1 MQVTVELPDDIARCL
16 KEKRPDLSRSV
27 LEAVRDGTISAGRP
41 AEMLGISRDEMDA
54 ILKRADVYL
63 DYTLEDLE
71 RDRETHRRL
80 GILMWLAV
88 SDTSPINYLLQIGEI
103 EALES
108 AQRGIA
114 ATRSW
119 RAGLSLWGSRRR
131 VMGIPG

>member
-16 KEKRPDLSRSV
+16 KEKQPDLSRSV
-27 LEAVRDGTISAGRP
+27 LEAIAVEAVREGTISAGRA

-80 GILMWLAV
+80 RI
-88 SDTSPINYLLQIGEI
+88 
-103 EALES
+103 
-108 AQRGIA
+108 
-114 ATRSW
+114 
-119 RAGLSLWGSRRR
+119 
-131 VMGIPG
+131 